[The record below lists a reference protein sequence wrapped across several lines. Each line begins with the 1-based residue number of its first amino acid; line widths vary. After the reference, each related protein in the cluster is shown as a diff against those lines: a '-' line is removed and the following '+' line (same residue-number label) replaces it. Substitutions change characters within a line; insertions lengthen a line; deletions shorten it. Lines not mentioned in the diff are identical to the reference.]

1 LAGKDSFSNFKHKN
15 TQLSLRKL
23 QRLSKR
29 RAEAMNIKDMD
40 DFYQIYAELIVEF
53 EFNKKQKKIFNAGEA
68 GLPME
73 NNKR

>member
-1 LAGKDSFSNFKHKN
+1 
-15 TQLSLRKL
+15 
-23 QRLSKR
+23 
-29 RAEAMNIKDMD
+29 MNIKDMD